1 MSDLSVEEL
10 EQARAVAILRA
21 GVATSPELK
30 AGLAASVVMAVVSA
44 VARLAVPVMAQQILD
59 RGVLGPEGFRPT
71 FVYVSCAVAV
81 LALLLLYFLLRATRV
96 RLLAAAE
103 DTLYGLRVK
112 VFEHVHRLS
121 LSDHTA
127 TAKGALV
134 TRVTSDVD
142 ALARFTEW
150 GGVGWIVDTTLILGT
165 FAVMVFYSWQLALV
179 AAVVFVPLLPLF
191 RVLQRRQLSSYDLVR
206 TRVADSASEISE
218 QVTGAAV
225 VRAYGVQRRGRD
237 RMQAAIGRVYRAE
250 IYANRYFAVSFPL
263 GDFFGALSVSAV
275 IAVGVLY
282 GPGWGVETGAM
293 IAFLFLTSLLLAPV
307 ADISEIMDQTQTA
320 LAGWRKILMVLALPI
335 EIVEPSPG
343 LTLPAGSPDI
353 LVQGLRFSYRT
364 GDEVL
369 KGIDVHIPAGT
380 SVAVVGQTGSGKT
393 TFAKL
398 LVRLADPT
406 DGSICLSGLAL
417 NAISAESRHA
427 AVRMVPQDGFLF
439 DTTVAENVQFGRPGA
454 TWADAEEAFAA
465 LGLQWWIERLSDG
478 LDTRAGSRGESL
490 SVGERQLVALARAQ
504 LADPGLLVLDEATS
518 AVDPETER
526 ALGIALANLAR
537 GRTTVSIAHRLST
550 AEAADLVLVFDHGHL
565 VESGHHDQL
574 KDGGGIY
581 SDLYRAWQGSTR
593 SEVS

>member
-1 MSDLSVEEL
+1 MSGLSVEEL

-30 AGLAASVVMAVVSA
+30 AGFAASVVMAVVSA
-44 VARLAVPVMAQQILD
+44 LSRLAVPVMAQQILD

-81 LALLLLYFLLRATRV
+81 LSLVLLYFLIRLTRV
-96 RLLAAAE
+96 RLLTAAE
-103 DTLYGLRVK
+103 DTLYGLRIK

-121 LSDHTA
+121 LGDHSA

-134 TRVTSDVD
+134 TRVTSDID

-150 GGVGWIVDTTLILGT
+150 GGVGWIVDSTLILGT
-165 FAVMVFYSWQLALV
+165 FAVMFFYSWQLALV
-179 AAVVFVPLLPLF
+179 AVVVFVPLLPLF
-191 RVLQRRQLSSYDLVR
+191 RMLQRRQLSSYDLVR
-206 TRVADSASEISE
+206 SRVADSASEISE

-250 IYANRYFAVSFPL
+250 IHANRYFAVSFPL

-282 GPGWGVETGAM
+282 GPGWGIETGAM

-320 LAGWRKILMVLALPI
+320 LAGWRKILMVLAMPI

-343 LTLPAGSPDI
+343 LTLTAGSPDI
-353 LVQGLRFSYRT
+353 SVQGLRFSYRT

-369 KGIDVHIPAGT
+369 KGIDVEIPAGT
-380 SVAVVGQTGSGKT
+380 NVAVVGQTGSGKT

-406 DGSICLSGLAL
+406 AGSICLSGLPL
-417 NAISAESRHA
+417 NEISAESRHA

-454 TWADAEEAFAA
+454 TYDDAEAAFAA
-465 LGLQWWIERLSDG
+465 LGLQWWIKRLSHG
-478 LDTRAGSRGESL
+478 LNTQAGSRGESL

-504 LADPGLLVLDEATS
+504 LANPGLLVLDEATS

-526 ALGIALANLAR
+526 ALGVALANLAR

-565 VESGHHDQL
+565 VETGHHEQL
-574 KDGGGIY
+574 KDAGGIY
-581 SDLYRAWQGSTR
+581 SELHRAWQGSTQ
-593 SEVS
+593 SELS